1 MYKNLFA
8 YFGKSAVT
16 GYSFHES
23 DDANAPFCVDKHCNL
38 QSMKNSCLFSITYP
52 DYSKLC
58 ACRSSS
64 SVMYQGASVCFDCPV
79 NSGHTLTGQAIT
91 ACLCNLGH
99 TGPDGRTCTACAA
112 GKYDDRPFIVLTET
126 KPSKRHIPVWAR
138 YSPLRTFV

>member
-1 MYKNLFA
+1 
-8 YFGKSAVT
+8 VT

-38 QSMKNSCLFSITYP
+38 QSMKNSCLFSIMYP

-91 ACLCNLGH
+91 ACLCNLGY

-112 GKYDDRPFIVLTET
+112 GKYNNATGASTCLKWLILCGCWSYSSHSLRGMPDSLVLDSRQLFLE
-126 KPSKRHIPVWAR
+126 
-138 YSPLRTFV
+138 